1 MTFNSKKFLK
11 SLTSR
16 PGIYCMKNSEDKII
30 YVGKAKNLKKRVA
43 SYFNRI
49 DSQTIKNQVMI
60 KQIDNI
66 DVTVTQTEN
75 EALILENNFIKEYKP
90 KYNII
95 FRDDKSYP
103 YIFLSTKHKYPR
115 FYYHRGSLKGEGK
128 YFGPFPSAGAVKKSL
143 NLIQKLFLVRSCDD
157 SVFSNRS
164 RPCLQYQIKRCSA
177 PCVNY
182 ISKDD
187 YQYDLKNATLFI
199 EGKKEKII
207 KELSEPMQS
216 ASDNLDYEKAAK
228 LRDQIRSVRE
238 IQQKQYA
245 SRESDNFDIVA
256 CVKNTNHACIQL
268 SFIRSGLNLGSR
280 RYYPRNI
287 DNQNESYLIRAFLSH
302 FYLSN
307 MDVKKYSLEILLSHD
322 IDDKKLLENVFNERF
337 ERKIKIKHNVRGER
351 AKWLAMA
358 KENAILNLKQK
369 LAIDENLN
377 KRFLA
382 LQKLL
387 KIKQD
392 INKIECFDISH
403 TSGESMVASC
413 VVFDKNGANKGKY
426 RKFNI
431 ENITKGDDYGA
442 MKQVVRRRYM
452 RLVKEEAI
460 LPDLILIDGGKG
472 QINVTQ
478 KELDELQL
486 SHIPVLGIAK
496 GPSRK
501 PGMENLILSVK
512 NNSIHCDSTSPALL
526 LIQNIRDEA
535 HRFAITAHRQ
545 KRKKRRDRSFLEEIN
560 GIGSK
565 RKQVLIKHFGGLQG
579 VSKAG
584 VNELS
589 KVNGINRNLAKKI
602 YETIHDN
609 DNS

>member
-1 MTFNSKKFLK
+1 MSFNPKKFIK

-16 PGIYCMKNSEDKII
+16 PGIYCMKNSEGKII
-30 YVGKAKNLKKRVA
+30 YVGKAKNLRKRVA

-103 YIFLSTKHKYPR
+103 YIYLSTKHKYPR

-143 NLIQKLFLVRSCDD
+143 NLIQKLFLVRSCEDN
-157 SVFSNRS
+157 VFSNRS

-182 ISKDD
+182 ISKDE

-238 IQQKQYA
+238 IQQKQYG
-245 SRESDNFDIVA
+245 SGESDNFDIVA

-287 DNQNESYLIRAFLSH
+287 DNQNESFLIRAFLSH

-496 GPSRK
+496 GRSRK

-512 NNSIHCDSTSPALL
+512 NNSIYCDSTSPALL

-535 HRFAITAHRQ
+535 HRFAITAQRQ

-565 RKQVLIKHFGGLQG
+565 RKQVLIKHFGGVQG

-584 VNELS
+584 INELS

>member
-1 MTFNSKKFLK
+1 MSFDSQKFLK

-16 PGIYCMKNSEDKII
+16 PGIYCMKNRDDKII
-30 YVGKAKNLKKRVA
+30 YVGKAKNLKKRVS

-49 DSQTIKNQVMI
+49 DSQSIKNQVMI

-66 DVTVTQTEN
+66 DITITETEN

-90 KYNII
+90 KYNVI

-103 YIFLSTKHKYPR
+103 YIFLSTKHEYPR
-115 FYYHRGSLKGEGK
+115 FYYHRGSLKGKGK
-128 YFGPFPSAGAVKKSL
+128 YFGPFPSAGAVKKTL
-143 NLIQKLFLVRSCDD
+143 NLIQKLFLIRSCED

-177 PCVNY
+177 PCVSY
-182 ISKDD
+182 ISQND

-207 KELSEPMQS
+207 KKLSEPMQD
-216 ASDNLDYEKAAK
+216 ASDNLDFEKAAK

-245 SRESDNFDIVA
+245 SGESDNFDIVA
-256 CVKNTNHACIQL
+256 CVKNNNHACIQL

-280 RYYPRNI
+280 KYYPLNI
-287 DNQNESYLIRAFLSH
+287 EDQNESNLIKAFLSH

-307 MDVKKYSLEILLSHD
+307 MDVKKYALEILLSHD
-322 IDDKKLLENVFNERF
+322 IKDKELLENVLNDKF
-337 ERKIKIKHNVRGER
+337 ERKIRIKHKIRGER
-351 AKWLAMA
+351 AKWLAIA
-358 KENAILNLKQK
+358 KENAALDLKQK
-369 LAIDENLN
+369 LAIDENLS
-377 KRFLA
+377 KRYVA

-387 KIKQD
+387 KINQE

-403 TSGESMVASC
+403 TNGESTVASC
-413 VVFDKNGANKGKY
+413 VVFDKNGADKAKY

-431 ENITKGDDYGA
+431 KNITKSDDYGA
-442 MKQVVRRRYM
+442 MSQVVRRRYM
-452 RLVKEEAI
+452 RLIKEEAT

-472 QINVTQ
+472 QVNMAQ
-478 KELDELQL
+478 KELNELQL
-486 SHIPVLGIAK
+486 SNIPVLGIAK

-512 NNSIHCDSTSPALL
+512 NNLIQCDSTSPALL
-526 LIQNIRDEA
+526 LLQNIRDEA

-545 KRKKRRDRSFLEEIN
+545 KRKNKRDRSLLEEID

-565 RKQVLIKHFGGLQG
+565 RKQMLIKHFGGLQG
-579 VSKAG
+579 VSNAG
-584 VNELS
+584 VTELS
-589 KVNGINRNLAKKI
+589 KVNGINMNLAKKI
-602 YETIHDN
+602 YEAIHDN
-609 DNS
+609 DNT

>member
-1 MTFNSKKFLK
+1 MSFDSQKFLK

-16 PGIYCMKNSEDKII
+16 PGIYCMKNRDDKII
-30 YVGKAKNLKKRVA
+30 YVGKAKNLKKRVS

-49 DSQTIKNQVMI
+49 DSQSIKNQVMI

-66 DVTVTQTEN
+66 DITITETEN

-90 KYNII
+90 KYNVI

-103 YIFLSTKHKYPR
+103 YIFLSTKHEYPR
-115 FYYHRGSLKGEGK
+115 FYYHRGSLKGKGK
-128 YFGPFPSAGAVKKSL
+128 YFGPFPSAGAVKKTL
-143 NLIQKLFLVRSCDD
+143 NLIQKLFLIRSCED

-177 PCVNY
+177 PCVSY
-182 ISKDD
+182 ISQND

-207 KELSEPMQS
+207 KKLSEPMQD
-216 ASDNLDYEKAAK
+216 ASDNLDFEKAAK

-245 SRESDNFDIVA
+245 SGESDNFDIVA
-256 CVKNTNHACIQL
+256 CVKNNNHACIQL

-280 RYYPRNI
+280 KYYPRNI
-287 DNQNESYLIRAFLSH
+287 EDQNESNLIKAFLSH

-307 MDVKKYSLEILLSHD
+307 MDVKKYALEILLSHD
-322 IDDKKLLENVFNERF
+322 IKDKELLENVLNDKF
-337 ERKIKIKHNVRGER
+337 ERKIRIKHKIRGER
-351 AKWLAMA
+351 AKWLAIA
-358 KENAILNLKQK
+358 KENAALDLKQK
-369 LAIDENLN
+369 LAIDENLS
-377 KRFLA
+377 KRYVA

-387 KIKQD
+387 KINQE

-403 TSGESMVASC
+403 TNGESTVASC
-413 VVFDKNGANKGKY
+413 VVFDKNGADKAKY

-431 ENITKGDDYGA
+431 KNITKSDDYGA
-442 MKQVVRRRYM
+442 MSQVVRRRYM
-452 RLVKEEAI
+452 RLIKEEAT

-472 QINVTQ
+472 QVNMAQ
-478 KELDELQL
+478 KELNELQL
-486 SHIPVLGIAK
+486 SNIPVLGIAK

-512 NNSIHCDSTSPALL
+512 NNLIQCDSTSPALL
-526 LIQNIRDEA
+526 LLQNIRDEA

-545 KRKKRRDRSFLEEIN
+545 KRKNKRDRSLLEEID

-565 RKQVLIKHFGGLQG
+565 RKQMLIKHFGGLQG
-579 VSKAG
+579 VSNAG
-584 VNELS
+584 VAELS
-589 KVNGINRNLAKKI
+589 KVNGINMNLAKKI
-602 YETIHDN
+602 YEAIHDN
-609 DNS
+609 DNT

>member
-1 MTFNSKKFLK
+1 MSFNPKKFLK

-16 PGIYCMKNSEDKII
+16 PGIYCMKNSEGKII

-128 YFGPFPSAGAVKKSL
+128 YFGPFPSAGAVKKTL

-157 SVFSNRS
+157 NVFSNRS

-238 IQQKQYA
+238 VQQKQYT
-245 SRESDNFDIVA
+245 SGESDNFDIVA
-256 CVKNTNHACIQL
+256 CIKNTNHACIQL

-307 MDVKKYSLEILLSHD
+307 IDAKKYSLEILLSHD

-337 ERKIKIKHNVRGER
+337 ERKIKIKYNVRGER

-545 KRKKRRDRSFLEEIN
+545 KRKRRRDRSFLEEIN
-560 GIGSK
+560 GIGRK

-584 VNELS
+584 IHELS

>member
-1 MTFNSKKFLK
+1 MSFNPKKFIK

-16 PGIYCMKNSEDKII
+16 PGIYCMKNSEGKII

-90 KYNII
+90 KYNVI

-182 ISKDD
+182 ISKDE

-238 IQQKQYA
+238 IQQKQYT
-245 SRESDNFDIVA
+245 SGESDNFDIVA
-256 CVKNTNHACIQL
+256 CVKNTNYACIQL

-287 DNQNESYLIRAFLSH
+287 ENQNESNLIRAFLSH

-307 MDVKKYSLEILLSHD
+307 MDVKKYSLGIIL
-322 IDDKKLLENVFNERF
+322 
-337 ERKIKIKHNVRGER
+337 
-351 AKWLAMA
+351 
-358 KENAILNLKQK
+358 
-369 LAIDENLN
+369 
-377 KRFLA
+377 
-382 LQKLL
+382 
-387 KIKQD
+387 
-392 INKIECFDISH
+392 
-403 TSGESMVASC
+403 
-413 VVFDKNGANKGKY
+413 
-426 RKFNI
+426 
-431 ENITKGDDYGA
+431 
-442 MKQVVRRRYM
+442 
-452 RLVKEEAI
+452 
-460 LPDLILIDGGKG
+460 
-472 QINVTQ
+472 
-478 KELDELQL
+478 
-486 SHIPVLGIAK
+486 
-496 GPSRK
+496 
-501 PGMENLILSVK
+501 
-512 NNSIHCDSTSPALL
+512 
-526 LIQNIRDEA
+526 
-535 HRFAITAHRQ
+535 
-545 KRKKRRDRSFLEEIN
+545 
-560 GIGSK
+560 
-565 RKQVLIKHFGGLQG
+565 
-579 VSKAG
+579 
-584 VNELS
+584 
-589 KVNGINRNLAKKI
+589 
-602 YETIHDN
+602 
-609 DNS
+609 

>member
-1 MTFNSKKFLK
+1 MSFNPKKFIK

-16 PGIYCMKNSEDKII
+16 PGIYCMKNSEGKII
-30 YVGKAKNLKKRVA
+30 YVGKAKNLRKRVA

-103 YIFLSTKHKYPR
+103 YIYLSTKHKYPR

-143 NLIQKLFLVRSCDD
+143 NLIQKLFLVRSCEDN
-157 SVFSNRS
+157 VFSNRS

-182 ISKDD
+182 ISKDE

-207 KELSEPMQS
+207 KELTGPMQS

-245 SRESDNFDIVA
+245 SGESDNFDIVA
-256 CVKNTNHACIQL
+256 CVKNTNYACIQL

-280 RYYPRNI
+280 KYYPRHI
-287 DNQNESYLIRAFLSH
+287 EEQSESDLIQAFLSQ
-302 FYLSN
+302 FYLN
-307 MDVKKYSLEILLSHD
+307 NKKLKKYPAEILVSHD
-322 IDDKKLLENVFNERF
+322 IDEKTLVETVIYEKFKQN
-337 ERKIKIKHNVRGER
+337 IKIKYKVRGER
-351 AKWLAMA
+351 AKWLSIA
-358 KENAILNLKQK
+358 KENATLDLRQK
-369 LAIDENLN
+369 LAINENLT
-377 KRFLA
+377 KRYKA
-382 LQKLL
+382 LQDLL
-387 KIKQD
+387 SFAEPIEKM
-392 INKIECFDISH
+392 ECFDISH
-403 TSGESMVASC
+403 MQGESTVGSC
-413 VVFDKNGANKGKY
+413 VVFGKNGAIKEQY

-431 ENITKGDDYGA
+431 ENITKGDDYA
-442 MKQVVRRRYM
+442 AISQIIRRRYM
-452 RLVKEEAI
+452 RLIKENNI

-472 QINVTQ
+472 QINVAK

-486 SHIPVLGIAK
+486 SHILILGIAK

-501 PGMENLILSVK
+501 AGMENLILSID
-512 NNSIHCDSTSPALL
+512 NEIIECDSASPALH
-526 LIQNIRDEA
+526 LIQHIRDEA
-535 HRFAITAHRQ
+535 HRFAIMAHRQ
-545 KRKKRRDRSFLEEIN
+545 KRKKKRSRSILEEIE
-560 GIGSK
+560 GIGNK
-565 RKQVLIKHFGGLQG
+565 RRQLLIRHFGGLQG
-579 VSKAG
+579 VSKASI
-584 VNELS
+584 NELT
-589 KVNGINRNLAKKI
+589 KVSGINKNLAKKI
-602 YETIHDN
+602 YETIHD
-609 DNS
+609 DP

>member
-1 MTFNSKKFLK
+1 MSFNPKKFIK

-16 PGIYCMKNSEDKII
+16 PGIYCMKNSEGKII
-30 YVGKAKNLKKRVA
+30 YVGKAKNLRKRVA

-143 NLIQKLFLVRSCDD
+143 NLIQKLFLVRSCEDN
-157 SVFSNRS
+157 VFSNRS

-245 SRESDNFDIVA
+245 SGESDNFDIVA
-256 CVKNTNHACIQL
+256 CVKNTNYACIQL

-287 DNQNESYLIRAFLSH
+287 ENQNESNLIRAFLSH

-307 MDVKKYSLEILLSHD
+307 MDLKKYSLEILLSHD

-377 KRFLA
+377 KRFHA

-442 MKQVVRRRYM
+442 MRQVVRRRYM

-512 NNSIHCDSTSPALL
+512 NNLIRCDSTSPALL

-584 VNELS
+584 INELS

>member
-1 MTFNSKKFLK
+1 MSFNPKKFIK

-16 PGIYCMKNSEDKII
+16 PGIYCMKNSEGKII
-30 YVGKAKNLKKRVA
+30 YVGKAKNLRKRVA

-143 NLIQKLFLVRSCDD
+143 NLIQKLFLVRSCEDN
-157 SVFSNRS
+157 VFSNRS

-245 SRESDNFDIVA
+245 SGESDNFDIVA

-302 FYLSN
+302 FYLNN

-392 INKIECFDISH
+392 INSIECFDISH

-512 NNSIHCDSTSPALL
+512 NNLIRCDSTSPALL

-584 VNELS
+584 INELS
-589 KVNGINRNLAKKI
+589 KVNGINKNLAKKI